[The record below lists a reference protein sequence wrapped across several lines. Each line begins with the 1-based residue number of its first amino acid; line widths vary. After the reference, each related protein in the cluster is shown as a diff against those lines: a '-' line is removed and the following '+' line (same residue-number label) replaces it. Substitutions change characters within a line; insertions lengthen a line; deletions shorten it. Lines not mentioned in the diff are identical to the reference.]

1 MVLTLKSLRGEVCVC
16 CGAGEAV
23 GGEEEERYMGLAD
36 NGKFYN
42 QNLERLGLSV
52 VLVLQPEN

>member
-1 MVLTLKSLRGEVCVC
+1 MCVC